1 VATAA
6 EHLALYDALRASILA
21 RHVALGRHHR
31 ANLLSLTNHLDPLPA
46 ALAALPPEE
55 REVLRRWNVREH
67 ERENPLMVG
76 GRCSSSWPS
85 STLSS
90 PPHSTSSSAISK
102 PCYVLA
108 PADGGRLGHSGTRPD
123 RLWQVD
129 GQSPVR
135 CEDFLVDDGGR
146 CLCVPATDHR
156 HVALRSVGTLRAL
169 RTRADADAVYD
180 DAGNGSH
187 WGYITRRRRW
197 EASMDELVGLFA
209 GWAVSDRFV
218 PAVRPL
224 VRPPALAVCARL
236 AANGWTQIR
245 PCGGFGAR
253 GSTGVLP
260 AFEGPIDHWIRA
272 VAGQARP
279 RRSTSRR
286 PAARG
291 LLAGAGGAVRGIQ
304 APYRGLARP
313 QPLRR
318 ARPDWWDQRP
328 ARGAAVAVGPQTLGW
343 WLPSRRTPTA
353 SMSGGRPKP
362 GSRRSAPSWPRC
374 HQQTD

>member
-1 VATAA
+1 MATAA

-76 GRCSSSWPS
+76 GQ
-85 STLSS
+85 LQL
-90 PPHSTSSSAISK
+90 
-102 PCYVLA
+102 VLA
-108 PADGGRLGHSGTRPD
+108 VEHALGSPTAQHILERNLEAVSSLVPLTGPAAGWVTRWD
-123 RLWQVD
+123 AATTDSWQVD
-129 GQSPVR
+129 DQGSPVR
-135 CEDFLVDDGGR
+135 CEDFLVDDRGR
-146 CLCVPATDHR
+146 YLTCVPATDHR
-156 HVALRSVGTLRAL
+156 HVALRPVGTLRAL

-180 DAGNGSH
+180 DDGNGSH

-260 AFEGPIDHWIRA
+260 AFESPIDHWIRA
-272 VAGQARP
+272 IGGPGA
-279 RRSTSRR
+279 TSQIDFEGAL
-286 PAARG
+286 PMDNAAR
-291 LLAGAGGAVRGIQ
+291 
-304 APYRGLARP
+304 
-313 QPLRR
+313 
-318 ARPDWWDQRP
+318 
-328 ARGAAVAVGPQTLGW
+328 
-343 WLPSRRTPTA
+343 
-353 SMSGGRPKP
+353 
-362 GSRRSAPSWPRC
+362 
-374 HQQTD
+374 